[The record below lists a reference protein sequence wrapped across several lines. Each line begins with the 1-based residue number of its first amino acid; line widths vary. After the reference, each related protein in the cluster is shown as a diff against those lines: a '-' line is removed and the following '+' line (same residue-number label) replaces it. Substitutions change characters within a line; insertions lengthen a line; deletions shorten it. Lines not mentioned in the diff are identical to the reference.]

1 MKSVTTEF
9 SLLSYLKI
17 IISTGSIT
25 EAAAELYL
33 SQPYLSRYIKDNEKN
48 WDSNCLIDRQ
58 GQ

>member
-48 WDSNCLIDRQ
+48 WDS
-58 GQ
+58 